1 MNAVLTELN
10 KLGKASAESIS
21 KGLNIDLNDVIDTL
35 WKLKNQGVVTVK
47 NDIWQAVAREVDKKP
62 NIASV
67 QPVQPVQPVQHN
79 IIGDLLR
86 KSRKEARRAG
96 RKQKRWEGACKEL
109 QELNKYR
116 DLINELSE

>member
-1 MNAVLTELN
+1 
-10 KLGKASAESIS
+10 
-21 KGLNIDLNDVIDTL
+21 
-35 WKLKNQGVVTVK
+35 
-47 NDIWQAVAREVDKKP
+47 IWQAVAREVDKKP

-96 RKQKRWEGACKEL
+96 QKQKRWEGACKAL

>member
-1 MNAVLTELN
+1 
-10 KLGKASAESIS
+10 
-21 KGLNIDLNDVIDTL
+21 NIDLNDVIDTL

-96 RKQKRWEGACKEL
+96 RKQKRWEGACKAL

>member
-47 NDIWQAVAREVDKKP
+47 NGIWQAVAREVDKKP
-62 NIASV
+62 NIAS
-67 QPVQPVQPVQHN
+67 VQPVQPVQHN

-96 RKQKRWEGACKEL
+96 WKQKRWEGACKAL
-109 QELNKYR
+109 KELNKYR

>member
-1 MNAVLTELN
+1 
-10 KLGKASAESIS
+10 
-21 KGLNIDLNDVIDTL
+21 
-35 WKLKNQGVVTVK
+35 
-47 NDIWQAVAREVDKKP
+47 
-62 NIASV
+62 
-67 QPVQPVQPVQHN
+67 PVQPVQPVQHN

-96 RKQKRWEGACKEL
+96 QKQKRWEGACKAL

>member
-10 KLGKASAESIS
+10 KLGKATADSIS

-35 WKLKNQGVVTVK
+35 WKLKNQGIVKVK
-47 NDIWQAVAREVDKKP
+47 NGIWQAVEGVESKTD
-62 NIASV
+62 IDS
-67 QPVQPVQPVQHN
+67 VQPVQHN

-96 RKQKRWEGACKEL
+96 RKQKRWEGACKAL

>member
-21 KGLNIDLNDVIDTL
+21 KGLNIDLNDVIDTP

-47 NDIWQAVAREVDKKP
+47 NGIWQAVAREVDKKP
-62 NIASV
+62 NIA
-67 QPVQPVQPVQHN
+67 PVQPVQHN

-96 RKQKRWEGACKEL
+96 RKQKRWEGACKAL

>member
-47 NDIWQAVAREVDKKP
+47 NGIWQAVAREVDKKP
-62 NIASV
+62 NIA
-67 QPVQPVQPVQHN
+67 PVQPVQHN

-96 RKQKRWEGACKEL
+96 RKQKRWEGACKAL

>member
-1 MNAVLTELN
+1 MELVLTELN

-47 NDIWQAVAREVDKKP
+47 NGIWQAVAREVDKKP
-62 NIASV
+62 NIA
-67 QPVQPVQPVQHN
+67 PVQPVQHN

-96 RKQKRWEGACKEL
+96 RKQKRWEGACKAL

>member
-1 MNAVLTELN
+1 
-10 KLGKASAESIS
+10 
-21 KGLNIDLNDVIDTL
+21 

-47 NDIWQAVAREVDKKP
+47 NGIWQAVAREVDKKP

-96 RKQKRWEGACKEL
+96 RKQKRWEGACKAL

>member
-1 MNAVLTELN
+1 
-10 KLGKASAESIS
+10 
-21 KGLNIDLNDVIDTL
+21 
-35 WKLKNQGVVTVK
+35 KNG
-47 NDIWQAVAREVDKKP
+47 IWQAVAREVDKKP
-62 NIASV
+62 NIA
-67 QPVQPVQPVQHN
+67 PVQPVQHN

-96 RKQKRWEGACKEL
+96 RKQKRWEGACKAL

>member
-1 MNAVLTELN
+1 
-10 KLGKASAESIS
+10 
-21 KGLNIDLNDVIDTL
+21 
-35 WKLKNQGVVTVK
+35 
-47 NDIWQAVAREVDKKP
+47 
-62 NIASV
+62 
-67 QPVQPVQPVQHN
+67 PVQPVQHN

-96 RKQKRWEGACKEL
+96 RKQKRWEGACKAL

>member
-47 NDIWQAVAREVDKKP
+47 NGIWQAVAREVDKKP
-62 NIASV
+62 NIAS
-67 QPVQPVQPVQHN
+67 VQPVQHN

-96 RKQKRWEGACKEL
+96 RKQKRWEGACKAL